1 VDQNKLECL
10 AIKSFLGIL
19 QHLRKELEAI
29 LIKQGRVKHFSLFLL
44 AVSDGKPPG
53 SVVDHDEVGV
63 VAVEGHVVTVLHLHV
78 GVVPVD
84 EATLCQRRS

>member
-10 AIKSFLGIL
+10 EIKSFLMIL

-29 LIKQGRVKHFSLFLL
+29 LIKTDKDKHSSLFLV
-44 AVSDGKPPG
+44 AVSDGNPPG

-63 VAVEGHVVTVLHLHV
+63 VAVEGHVVAVLHLHV

-84 EATLCQRRS
+84 EGTLCQRRS